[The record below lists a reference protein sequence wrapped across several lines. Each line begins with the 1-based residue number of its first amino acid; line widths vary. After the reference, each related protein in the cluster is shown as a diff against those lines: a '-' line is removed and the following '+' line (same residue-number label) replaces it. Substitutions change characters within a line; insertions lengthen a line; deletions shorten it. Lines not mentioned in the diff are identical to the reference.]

1 MRPAERI
8 VSIMCVA
15 TLLSVASAALIAPAF
30 GADLA
35 KGKKIYTDK
44 CLKCHGEKGRG
55 DGPRAYD
62 LSKKPADYT
71 DKEKMSKFTDAD
83 LRKVVKEGKK
93 PMPAFGKKLSDED
106 INGVVAY
113 IRTFVGARAE
123 KWPRF
128 PLSLTPPCL
137 ALQRGGYCMA
147 PTQMGD
153 F

>member
-1 MRPAERI
+1 MRLPAERI

-15 TLLSVASAALIAPAF
+15 TLLSVASEAWVAPAF
-30 GADLA
+30 GVDLA
-35 KGKKIYTDK
+35 KGKKVYTDK
-44 CLKCHGEKGRG
+44 CLKCHGERGRG

-83 LRKVVKEGKK
+83 LRKVVKDGKK

-106 INGVVAY
+106 IDGVITY

-123 KWPRF
+123 K
-128 PLSLTPPCL
+128 
-137 ALQRGGYCMA
+137 
-147 PTQMGD
+147 
-153 F
+153 

>member
-1 MRPAERI
+1 MRLRAERI
-8 VSIMCVA
+8 VSIVCVA
-15 TLLSVASAALIAPAF
+15 TVLSVMSAAVIAPAF

-35 KGKKIYTDK
+35 KGKTIYTDK

-106 INGVVAY
+106 ISGVIAY
-113 IRTFVGARAE
+113 IRTFAGARAE
-123 KWPRF
+123 K
-128 PLSLTPPCL
+128 
-137 ALQRGGYCMA
+137 
-147 PTQMGD
+147 
-153 F
+153 

>member
-1 MRPAERI
+1 MRLPAERI

-15 TLLSVASAALIAPAF
+15 TLLSAAGGAWVAPAF
-30 GADLA
+30 GADPA
-35 KGKKIYTDK
+35 TAKKIYVDK
-44 CLKCHGEKGRG
+44 CLKCHGEKGKG
-55 DGPRAYD
+55 DGPKAWD

-123 KWPRF
+123 K
-128 PLSLTPPCL
+128 
-137 ALQRGGYCMA
+137 
-147 PTQMGD
+147 
-153 F
+153 

>member
-1 MRPAERI
+1 MGLLVKRI

-15 TLLSVASAALIAPAF
+15 TLLSVASAASVAPAF
-30 GADLA
+30 GEDLA
-35 KGKKIYTDK
+35 KGKKIYVDK

-123 KWPRF
+123 K
-128 PLSLTPPCL
+128 
-137 ALQRGGYCMA
+137 
-147 PTQMGD
+147 
-153 F
+153 

>member
-1 MRPAERI
+1 MRLPAERI

-35 KGKKIYTDK
+35 NGKKIYTDK

-106 INGVVAY
+106 IAGVVAY
-113 IRTFVGARAE
+113 IRTFAGTRAE
-123 KWPRF
+123 K
-128 PLSLTPPCL
+128 
-137 ALQRGGYCMA
+137 
-147 PTQMGD
+147 
-153 F
+153 

>member
-1 MRPAERI
+1 MRLPAERV

-15 TLLSVASAALIAPAF
+15 TLLSVASAALVAPAF

-35 KGKKIYTDK
+35 IGKSIYGDK

-55 DGPRAYD
+55 DGRKAAD
-62 LSKKPADYT
+62 LEKKPADYT
-71 DKEKMSKFTDAD
+71 DKAKMAKFTDED
-83 LRKVVKEGKK
+83 LKKAVKEGKK

-123 KWPRF
+123 K
-128 PLSLTPPCL
+128 
-137 ALQRGGYCMA
+137 
-147 PTQMGD
+147 
-153 F
+153 

>member
-1 MRPAERI
+1 MRLPAERI

-15 TLLSVASAALIAPAF
+15 TLLSVGSAAWVAPAF

-35 KGKKIYTDK
+35 QGKKIYTDK

-106 INGVVAY
+106 IDGVITY

-123 KWPRF
+123 K
-128 PLSLTPPCL
+128 
-137 ALQRGGYCMA
+137 
-147 PTQMGD
+147 
-153 F
+153 

>member
-1 MRPAERI
+1 MRLPAERI
-8 VSIMCVA
+8 VSIMRVA
-15 TLLSVASAALIAPAF
+15 TLLSVASAAIVAPAF
-30 GADLA
+30 AGDLA

-71 DKEKMSKFTDAD
+71 DKEKMSRFTDAD

-106 INGVVAY
+106 IDGVITY

-123 KWPRF
+123 K
-128 PLSLTPPCL
+128 
-137 ALQRGGYCMA
+137 
-147 PTQMGD
+147 
-153 F
+153 

>member
-1 MRPAERI
+1 MRLPAERI
-8 VSIMCVA
+8 VSIMGVA
-15 TLLSVASAALIAPAF
+15 TLLSVAGAAWVAPAF

-35 KGKKIYTDK
+35 KAKKIYVDK
-44 CLKCHGEKGRG
+44 CLKCHGEKGKG
-55 DGPRAYD
+55 DGPKAWD

-106 INGVVAY
+106 IDGVITY

-123 KWPRF
+123 K
-128 PLSLTPPCL
+128 
-137 ALQRGGYCMA
+137 
-147 PTQMGD
+147 
-153 F
+153 

>member
-1 MRPAERI
+1 MRLPAERI

-15 TLLSVASAALIAPAF
+15 TLLSVASAAWVAPAF

-35 KGKKIYTDK
+35 QGKKIYTDK

-123 KWPRF
+123 K
-128 PLSLTPPCL
+128 
-137 ALQRGGYCMA
+137 
-147 PTQMGD
+147 
-153 F
+153 

>member
-1 MRPAERI
+1 MRLPAERI

-15 TLLSVASAALIAPAF
+15 TLLSVASASWGAPAF
-30 GADLA
+30 GEDLA
-35 KGKKIYTDK
+35 KGKKIYVDK
-44 CLKCHGEKGRG
+44 CLKCHGEKGKG
-55 DGPRAYD
+55 DGPKAWD

-123 KWPRF
+123 K
-128 PLSLTPPCL
+128 
-137 ALQRGGYCMA
+137 
-147 PTQMGD
+147 
-153 F
+153 

>member
-1 MRPAERI
+1 MRLPAERI

-15 TLLSVASAALIAPAF
+15 TLLSVASAALVAPAF
-30 GADLA
+30 GGDLA
-35 KGKKIYTDK
+35 KGKTIYTDK

-106 INGVVAY
+106 ISVVIAY
-113 IRTFVGARAE
+113 IRTFAGARAE
-123 KWPRF
+123 K
-128 PLSLTPPCL
+128 
-137 ALQRGGYCMA
+137 
-147 PTQMGD
+147 
-153 F
+153 